1 MDRKK
6 ILVTGAASGIGRAVT
21 TRFAGEGYDV
31 CMNDLQSG
39 KLEALISELP
49 KGNHIVLPGSY
60 AENETIMKM
69 KCVLVKSFCFISKKN
84 D

>member
-6 ILVTGAASGIGRAVT
+6 VLVTGAASGIGRAVT

-60 AENETIMKM
+60 AENKTIMKIKM
-69 KCVLVKSFCFISKKN
+69 PLSEFILFYF
-84 D
+84 